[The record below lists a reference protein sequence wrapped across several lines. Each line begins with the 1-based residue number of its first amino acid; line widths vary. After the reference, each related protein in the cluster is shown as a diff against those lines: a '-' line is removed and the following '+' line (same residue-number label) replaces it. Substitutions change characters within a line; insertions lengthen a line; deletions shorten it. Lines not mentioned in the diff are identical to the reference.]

1 MRHFKAPTT
10 LGIRGFTS
18 PLLLPAIADARIFAY
33 TDALNFTDTDVH
45 SSLLS
50 WTLCHTDGDASTQA
64 NIY

>member
-1 MRHFKAPTT
+1 
-10 LGIRGFTS
+10 
-18 PLLLPAIADARIFAY
+18 LPAIADAHILAY

-50 WTLCHTDGDASTQA
+50 WTLGHTDGDASTRA